1 MLHFILSKSNT
12 SSTPKGLLL
21 PTNRSV
27 CKTHCGLRSLA
38 HRFSNVAHF
47 PREQLE
53 KNIQGCSHPKHISVH
68 IPLSSLWMKGLYGF
82 LKQLWTIYIY
92 KTDVT

>member
-27 CKTHCGLRSLA
+27 CKTHCGLRRPA
-38 HRFSNVAHF
+38 HRLSNVAHF

-53 KNIQGCSHPKHISVH
+53 KNIQGCSHPYSLIQFMDKRDIW
-68 IPLSSLWMKGLYGF
+68 LSKATLD
-82 LKQLWTIYIY
+82 YIY